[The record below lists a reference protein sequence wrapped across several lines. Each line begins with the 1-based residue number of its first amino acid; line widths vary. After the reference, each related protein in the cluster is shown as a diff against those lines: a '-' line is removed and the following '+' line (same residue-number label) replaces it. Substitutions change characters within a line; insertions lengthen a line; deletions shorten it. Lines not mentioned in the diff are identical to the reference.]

1 MNGKQKKVQT
11 NFDIMFYTKPQSA
24 YAESYRKIPINLAF
38 TTVDR
43 NLKIIQI
50 TSAVPSENKT
60 TTSVNLA
67 AAYQEI
73 GKKVLIIDLDLR
85 RPKVHRY
92 FKIPNDEGLTTF
104 LIDKT
109 KEDQLIK
116 KTDFGIDVINSGP
129 SVPSP
134 HVVLRSEKLQ
144 DLLGKLK
151 ERYDVIILDTP
162 PVLLVTD
169 SLIIAPFSDAS
180 LFVVNQNISRK
191 QDSKEAVRLLEDNHA
206 NLVGVVFTG
215 KRKGRLY
222 AYTKYGYATY

>member
-1 MNGKQKKVQT
+1 MNKQAKVQT
-11 NFDIMFYTKPQSA
+11 NFNILFFDKPQSA

-38 TTVDR
+38 STVDR
-43 NLKIIQI
+43 NVKVIQL

-60 TTSVNLA
+60 TTTVNLA
-67 AAYQEI
+67 AAYAEI

-92 FKIPNDEGLTTF
+92 FKIPNDEGLTTY

-109 KEDQLIK
+109 KEADLIK
-116 KTDFGIDVINSGP
+116 QTETGIDVINSGP

-134 HVVLRSEKLQ
+134 HVVLRSAKLL
-144 DLLGKLK
+144 DLLNRVK
-151 ERYDVIILDTP
+151 EFYDVILLDTP
-162 PVLLVTD
+162 PVLLITD
-169 SLIIAPFSDAS
+169 SLLIAPLADATV
-180 LFVVNQNISRK
+180 FVVNQNISKK
-191 QDSKEAVRLLEDNHA
+191 QESKEAVRLLQDNKA

-215 KRKGRLY
+215 RRKGRLY

>member
-1 MNGKQKKVQT
+1 MNKQQKVQT
-11 NFDIMFYTKPQSA
+11 NFEIMFFEKPQSA

-38 TTVDR
+38 STVD
-43 NLKIIQI
+43 KDVKVVQV

-60 TTSVNLA
+60 TTVVNLA
-67 AAYQEI
+67 AAYAEI
-73 GKKVLIIDLDLR
+73 GKKVLVIDLDLR

-109 KEDQLIK
+109 NETDLIK
-116 KTDFGIDVINSGP
+116 HTDKGVDLINSGP

-134 HVVLRSEKLQ
+134 HVVLRSEKL
-144 DLLGKLK
+144 LGLINKLK
-151 ERYDVIILDTP
+151 AHYDVILLDTP
-162 PVLLVTD
+162 PVLLITD
-169 SLIIAPFSDAS
+169 SLIIAPISDAT

-191 QDSKEAVRLLEDNHA
+191 QDSREAVRLLQDNQA
-206 NLVGVVFTG
+206 NMVGIVFTG